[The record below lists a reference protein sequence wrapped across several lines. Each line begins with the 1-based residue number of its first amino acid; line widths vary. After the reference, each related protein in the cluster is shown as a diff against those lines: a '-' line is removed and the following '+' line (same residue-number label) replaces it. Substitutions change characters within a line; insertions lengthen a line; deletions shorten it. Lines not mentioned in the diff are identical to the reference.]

1 MQKIKLKGLITIL
14 NRIVLIGRLT
24 RDPELR
30 YTSNGTPVCNFTLAV
45 ERNYTNRDGDRD
57 VDFINIVTW
66 RGLAENCARHLGKGR
81 LVGIDGSLQ
90 IRKSEKDNRTY
101 INPEVN
107 ADNVRF
113 LDFANNKNQRNNSQA
128 KENKQQSNKQGPGQQ
143 SNSKNNNQKGQQ
155 SSGQQVNEQYN
166 DNFEGEDFEVPF

>member
-1 MQKIKLKGLITIL
+1 ML

-24 RDPELR
+24 ASPSLR

-66 RGLAENCARHLGKGR
+66 RGLAENCAKHLGKGR
-81 LVGIDGSLQ
+81 LVGVDGSLN
-90 IRKSEKDNRTY
+90 IRKSESDGRTY

-113 LDFANNKNQRNNSQA
+113 LDFAKD
-128 KENKQQSNKQGPGQQ
+128 
-143 SNSKNNNQKGQQ
+143 NQKG
-155 SSGQQVNEQYN
+155 N
-166 DNFEGEDFEVPF
+166 DSQKRKTKEENSKLEDLDVPF

>member
-1 MQKIKLKGLITIL
+1 ML

-24 RDPELR
+24 RNPELR

-45 ERNYTNRDGDRD
+45 ERNYTNSDGEKD

-81 LVGIDGSLQ
+81 LVGVDGSLQ
-90 IRKSEKDNRTY
+90 IRKSEKNNRTY

-113 LDFANNKNQRNNSQA
+113 LDSANNNSQRKNSQA
-128 KENKQQSNKQGPGQQ
+128 KGNKQQSKTQGPGQHSNGQHSKNNSQQ
-143 SNSKNNNQKGQQ
+143 SNSKNNGR
-155 SSGQQVNEQYN
+155 QVNEQYN
-166 DNFEGEDFEVPF
+166 DNFEGDDFDVPF